1 MLFFIEEYFALSDFR
16 QTTGFG
22 ASPLA
27 QRDVLDRAELV
38 GMSSIA
44 DKLWYLSMMR
54 HLDRVFLDHVREK
67 QKQAEAEAKAKA
79 NAQRRV
85 R

>member
-1 MLFFIEEYFALSDFR
+1 VLFFVEEYFALSDFR
-16 QTTGFG
+16 QSSGFG
-22 ASPLA
+22 ANPLS

-38 GMSSIA
+38 GMVSHN
-44 DKLWYLSMMR
+44 DQLWYLSVMR
-54 HLDRVFLDHVREK
+54 HLDRVFLDYVREK
-67 QKQAEAEAKAKA
+67 QKQAEAESKAKA